1 MNEIYQQIKSECELP
16 VALLTYTYRD
26 FDGVLHPWG
35 GIRINFKDNDEVLVS
50 SKYGS
55 AQFVVKINDDIKAD
69 CAFFYSGNKN
79 ANYLTP
85 ANEDESSFSAMYQ
98 EVLVEIELS

>member
-1 MNEIYQQIKSECELP
+1 MAFNDFYFITAKSKNSLNSQF
-16 VALLTYTYRD
+16 AKDD
-26 FDGVLHPWG
+26 FVYLHSST
-35 GIRINFKDNDEVLVS
+35 NFKDEDIVTLS

-55 AQFVVKINDDIKAD
+55 AKFIVKINDDIKAD

-85 ANEDESSFSAMYQ
+85 ADEDESSFSAMYQ

>member
-1 MNEIYQQIKSECELP
+1 MHSS
-16 VALLTYTYRD
+16 T
-26 FDGVLHPWG
+26 
-35 GIRINFKDNDEVLVS
+35 NFKDEDIVTLS

-55 AQFVVKINDDIKAD
+55 AEFTVKINDDIKSD
-69 CAFFYSGNKN
+69 CVFLFAGNKN

-85 ANEDESSFSAMYQ
+85 FDEDESSNSAMYQ